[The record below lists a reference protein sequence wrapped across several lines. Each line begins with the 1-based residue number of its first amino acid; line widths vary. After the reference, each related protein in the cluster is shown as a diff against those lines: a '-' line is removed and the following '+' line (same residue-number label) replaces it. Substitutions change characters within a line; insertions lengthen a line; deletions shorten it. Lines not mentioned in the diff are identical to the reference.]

1 MNDTLDYLI
10 KRIGEERNTIAD
22 CLVNGNLQDFAQY
35 QFLCGQARGLLAAQV
50 IISDLA
56 TQLEQNDD

>member
-10 KRIGEERNTIAD
+10 QKIGDERDAIAD
-22 CLVNGNLQDFAQY
+22 CLVNGNLEDYAQY

-50 IISDLA
+50 IIQDLKSN
-56 TQLEQNDD
+56 LEQNDD

>member
-1 MNDTLDYLI
+1 MDTLDYLI
-10 KRIGEERNTIAD
+10 EKVGEERNSIAD

-50 IISDLA
+50 IIQDLK
-56 TQLEQNDD
+56 TNLEQNDD

>member
-1 MNDTLDYLI
+1 MDDTLEYLI
-10 KRIGEERNTIAD
+10 KRIGEERENIAE
-22 CLVNGNLQDFAQY
+22 CLLKGNLQDFAQY

-56 TQLEQNDD
+56 SHLEQHDD

>member
-1 MNDTLDYLI
+1 MNDTLDYLV
-10 KRIGEERNTIAD
+10 KKIGEERNNIAE

-50 IISDLA
+50 IIQDLA
-56 TQLEQNDD
+56 NQLEHSDD